1 VVWSFEEQP
10 CVTASTPSPASSPSQ
25 VSCLGVGSSA
35 GARYSRRFAD
45 RQGFIVNPT
54 SRSDETRVWMMV
66 KEAIETQNKTTLFS
80 KPNSGFNAVMFLTQ
94 VPPAH
99 LMSLSLLR
107 STSVPFAPKLLVW
120 KASYV
125 VFSHPRCAVPG
136 VRTSGCVRFSP
147 LPPTDGRWPL

>member
-1 VVWSFEEQP
+1 
-10 CVTASTPSPASSPSQ
+10 
-25 VSCLGVGSSA
+25 
-35 GARYSRRFAD
+35 
-45 RQGFIVNPT
+45 
-54 SRSDETRVWMMV
+54 MV

-120 KASYV
+120 KAFTLCSLT
-125 VFSHPRCAVPG
+125 RAVPCQVCEQVDAYGFRPYHQQMAAGHSDEG
-136 VRTSGCVRFSP
+136 VPYHYFRGHADQDQV
-147 LPPTDGRWPL
+147 